1 MIKIVCAIN
10 LVGPKTLHAYELNHN
25 DDKQREEVQRIQTR
39 ESGETKFCESG
50 TFLIDVGVGENESGD
65 APKNLNREF
74 TVDISRSQ
82 QVPQWLD

>member
-25 DDKQREEVQRIQTR
+25 DYKQREEMQRIQAR
-39 ESGETKFCESG
+39 ESRETEFCKSS

-65 APKNLNREF
+65 APKDLNRKF
-74 TVDISRSQ
+74 TVDISRS
-82 QVPQWLD
+82 